1 MNLALS
7 VGHLLQSG
15 FRDSLQWRMREE
27 VLTQQKDLCDSFM
40 YSSCASQQCLRQALN
55 SKGRKHTLRAVRTE
69 SWPPS
74 NPSSIYP

>member
-15 FRDSLQWRMREE
+15 FRDSLQWGVREE
-27 VLTQQKDLCDSFM
+27 VLTQQKDPCDSFM
-40 YSSCASQQCLRQALN
+40 YSSCASHQCLRQALN

-74 NPSSIYP
+74 NP